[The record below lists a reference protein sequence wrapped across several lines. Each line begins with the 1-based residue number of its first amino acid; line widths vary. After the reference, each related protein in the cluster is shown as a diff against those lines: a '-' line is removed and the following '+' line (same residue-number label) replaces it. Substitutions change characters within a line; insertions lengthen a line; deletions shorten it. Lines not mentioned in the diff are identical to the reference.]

1 MSEARGRTPHR
12 ERIRVVVG
20 HEYPLCR
27 DGLVATIKLRPEL
40 ELIGKAREGRSAL
53 ACIGD
58 LRPDLALLDLKL
70 PGLAAPRVLA
80 ALARDETPTRVVL
93 LYGIEDGE
101 AVYQAILAGAFG
113 LLPKSTEPDE
123 LNDALL
129 AAARGKTVISR
140 ELQTAFIAEMRHR
153 GQPDRATLTGRER
166 EILALMADGQ
176 SVGQIAQRL
185 FLSPNTV
192 KTHLQNLYE
201 KLGVSDRAA
210 AVAEGMR
217 QGVLE

>member
-1 MSEARGRTPHR
+1 M
-12 ERIRVVVG
+12 
-20 HEYPLCR
+20 
-27 DGLVATIKLRPEL
+27 
-40 ELIGKAREGRSAL
+40 
-53 ACIGD
+53 
-58 LRPDLALLDLKL
+58 
-70 PGLAAPRVLA
+70 
-80 ALARDETPTRVVL
+80 
-93 LYGIEDGE
+93 
-101 AVYQAILAGAFG
+101 
-113 LLPKSTEPDE
+113 
-123 LNDALL
+123 
-129 AAARGKTVISR
+129 ISR

-166 EILALMADGQ
+166 EILALTADGQ